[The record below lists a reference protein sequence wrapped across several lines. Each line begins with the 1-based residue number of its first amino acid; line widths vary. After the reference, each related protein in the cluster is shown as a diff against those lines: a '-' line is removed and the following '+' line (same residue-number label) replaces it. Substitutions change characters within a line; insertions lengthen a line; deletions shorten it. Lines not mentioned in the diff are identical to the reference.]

1 MTAVL
6 QEGVLIPV
14 RVSAQN
20 PMLTDA
26 PELPTIVLGFW
37 PLNHLMGR
45 MTLLKCLLT
54 GGQTWFVRSTDM
66 STFFDDLATVR
77 PTEAMFPPRIMNMLH
92 DRFVEQLDRLPP
104 ATSEAERAQ
113 QRQVSR

>member
-1 MTAVL
+1 M
-6 QEGVLIPV
+6 P
-14 RVSAQN
+14 
-20 PMLTDA
+20 TDA
-26 PELPTIVLGFW
+26 PELPTIIMGFL

-54 GGQTWFVRSTDM
+54 GGQNWFVRSTNM
-66 STFFDDLATVR
+66 STFFDDLATIR

-104 ATSEAERAQ
+104 APSEAERAQ
-113 QRQVSR
+113 QRQVSRLLILFL